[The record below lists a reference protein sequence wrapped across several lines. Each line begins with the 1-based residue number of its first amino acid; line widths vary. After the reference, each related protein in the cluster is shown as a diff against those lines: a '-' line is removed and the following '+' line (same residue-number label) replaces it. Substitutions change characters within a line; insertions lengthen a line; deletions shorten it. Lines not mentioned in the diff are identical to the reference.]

1 MANINKDHHLEER
14 NGTWYFKTMVKGKR
28 HFEPLSQSV
37 MVARRLRDQRLKEID
52 LHGSQSSV
60 LPEGDTISVEE
71 GVLFGDVVI
80 SWSQRQEEQLKK
92 DQLKSSTWRDW
103 KSILNSQVL
112 PKWGDMPIKSIDI
125 AQIEVFIDGLTCGPK
140 RVNNIFVPLRGIFK
154 FAKRQGFIV
163 ENPMM
168 DIDNLKVVNADIYP
182 FTFEEV
188 RMFLQT
194 VPEHYRNFFEVAF
207 YTGMRFGEMAALK
220 WHQVDFNRQLLM
232 IRDTRVYGE
241 EGRTKTPKS
250 KRDIQ
255 ILPPV
260 FDALVLQKKLKGK
273 DKYVFRDR
281 EGNLMT
287 PDQIREVVW
296 KPTLSKAGLAY
307 RPPMQTRHTFAT
319 LMIDAGE
326 DLGWV
331 QRMLGHG
338 SLQMIYTRYYSWVK
352 KTTRNDGSAFMQNVF
367 SSDST
372 ANEMPETQ
380 SATVI

>member
-1 MANINKDHHLEER
+1 MAKMKKDHHLEER
-14 NGTWYFKTMVKGKR
+14 NGIWYFKMMVKGKR
-28 HFEPLSQSV
+28 HFEQLSSSV
-37 MVARRLRDQRLKEID
+37 MEARTIRDQRLNEIEM
-52 LHGSQSSV
+52 HGRQNSTAQKDSSSS
-60 LPEGDTISVEE
+60 GEE
-71 GVLFGDVVI
+71 AMLFGDVVM
-80 SWSQRQEEQLKK
+80 SWSQRQEDRIKK
-92 DQLKSSTWRDW
+92 DQLKTSTWRDW

-112 PKWGDMPIKSIDI
+112 PTWGDTPIKSIDI
-125 AQIEVFIDGLTCGPK
+125 ARIEVFVDELTCGPK
-140 RVNNIFVPLRGIFK
+140 RVNNILVPLRGIFK

-168 DIDNLKVVNADIYP
+168 DIDNLKLVNADIYP
-182 FTFEEV
+182 FTIEEV
-188 RMFLQT
+188 RIFLQT
-194 VPEHYRNFFEVAF
+194 VPKHYRNFFEVAF

-287 PDQIREVVW
+287 PDHIREVVW